1 MLYPCNT
8 LGDTGTVA
16 PCMFLKACSW
26 YGSNTYHWT
35 CGKHQVARCPGQSS
49 NGDSMSASVIVA
61 YAMDIALR
69 VDAPLSTST
78 LSRVPSTRTQPQ
90 GSTTGMRVS
99 TSESDSPNR
108 STSAVA
114 STPNHG
120 GNTTVPPHM
129 QPSSTSSRGQQSSPA
144 PNVASTTAA
153 TPPGPSNNRGLL
165 VAIIVCVVLLIIIV
179 CCCGGYFFWY
189 QRKDTVESP
198 VVTSTQ
204 ENHVYSQEAT
214 ADITVDL
221 DDTDGVRLVM
231 SRDEDA

>member
-90 GSTTGMRVS
+90 T
-99 TSESDSPNR
+99 
-108 STSAVA
+108 
-114 STPNHG
+114 
-120 GNTTVPPHM
+120 
-129 QPSSTSSRGQQSSPA
+129 SSTSSRGQQSSPA